1 MERPLSSALIAEA
14 YGTFVLTF
22 LGPTA
27 ITIVTNY
34 HDLFPG
40 GAGLG
45 LGFIGLAHGIGILI
59 GIATVAQISGAHFN
73 PAVTI
78 GLTAAGK
85 FPKNKVAPYIG
96 AQLVGAVIAGVVQL
110 GVVGFDAAK
119 ASDLGSTLPN
129 LNLSDAAFAALLAE
143 IVGTMILVMTVLGS
157 TDKSN
162 NLPWSSSAIG
172 LSIAAVIWSVG
183 AVSGASLNP
192 ARSFGP
198 AIVSLIF
205 STTPISWY
213 WLYVVGP
220 ILGGL
225 VAAMLFKSIFRGER

>member
-27 ITIVTNY
+27 ITVVVNY

-45 LGFIGLAHGIGILI
+45 LGFIGLAHGIAILI

-78 GLTAAGK
+78 GLSAAGK
-85 FPKNKVAPYIG
+85 FPKNRILPYIV
-96 AQLVGAVIAGVVQL
+96 AQLVGAVIAAVVQL

-119 ASDLGSTLPN
+119 ASDLGAALPN
-129 LNLSDAAFAALLAE
+129 MNLSDPAFAALLAE

-157 TDKSN
+157 TDKTN

-183 AVSGASLNP
+183 AISGAALNP
-192 ARSFGP
+192 AREFGP
-198 AIVSLIF
+198 ALISLAF

-213 WLYVVGP
+213 WLYVIGP
-220 ILGGL
+220 ILGAL
-225 VAAMLFKSIFRGER
+225 LAAALFKAIFREK